1 MTARRAK
8 LQAKQLQG
16 KTLHYIAVEPDGYDL
31 DRTYPMIIL
40 LHGFGAHMGDLASL
54 APAIDAE
61 NYVYIF
67 PNAPI
72 PFEIGPG
79 ATGFGWT
86 YPRHIPQEL
95 RRADDVDAVVEML
108 AVLVDE
114 VTESYA
120 IEQGQAILGGFSQGG
135 MMTYRYGLPNPD
147 IFKGLAA
154 LSAVAPDE
162 DTMRGKLPADRSQ
175 PIFIAHGTS
184 DMVIEVQMAKDT
196 LEFLRAEGYQPLY
209 NEYPMA
215 HEISQQTLTDL
226 AQWIRQTLP
235 PVRMQV

>member
-1 MTARRAK
+1 
-8 LQAKQLQG
+8 LQARQLEG
-16 KTLHYIAVEPDGYDL
+16 KTLHYIAVEPDGYDP

-61 NYVYIF
+61 SYVYIF

-95 RRADDVDAVVEML
+95 RRADDVDSVVEML

-135 MMTYRYGLPNPD
+135 MMTYRYGLPNPGL
-147 IFKGLAA
+147 FKGLVV
-154 LSAVAPDE
+154 LSAVVPDSG
-162 DTMRGKLPADRSQ
+162 TMRDTLPKERSQ
-175 PIFIAHGTS
+175 PIFVGHGTG
-184 DMVIEVQMAKDT
+184 DMVVTVQSARDARDF
-196 LEFLRAEGYQPLY
+196 LEAEGYAPEY
-209 NEYPMA
+209 HEYPMA